1 MRGRETEH
9 GRAEREKI
17 TDISIHIVLAADKL
31 IIHVGGELLELLA
44 SEVGELPMGSQMGV
58 CRLCEKSLAWMS
70 REMRRAD
77 IKIPLVREEV
87 R

>member
-1 MRGRETEH
+1 MCSTFLT
-9 GRAEREKI
+9 

-77 IKIPLVREEV
+77 IKIPLAREEV